1 LRVLGISGSLR
12 RDSYNS
18 GLLRAAAGVLP
29 PGADLEVFDGLKAI
43 PPYDADDDL
52 GAGPEP
58 VQRLREAIADADAV
72 LIATPEYN
80 ASLPGVLKN
89 ALDWA
94 SRPHATNPLRGKPAA
109 VVGAST
115 GMFGAIWAQAEGRK
129 VLATIGARVLDAEL
143 PVAEADERFD
153 ADGGLTDPEVEDRL
167 GEVVAELV
175 AAAEARGDGLRARA
189 AAW

>member
-1 LRVLGISGSLR
+1 MRVLGISGSLR

-18 GLLRAAAGVLP
+18 WLLRAAADVLP
-29 PGADLEVFDGLKAI
+29 PGAGLEIFDGLKAI

-52 GAGPEP
+52 DGGPESA
-58 VQRLREAIADADAV
+58 QRLREAIADADAV

-115 GMFGAIWAQAEGRK
+115 GMFGAVWAQAEGRK
-129 VLATIGARVLDAEL
+129 VLSTIGARVLDSEL

-153 ADGGLTDPEVEDRL
+153 TGRLIDPEVEERL
-167 GEVVAELV
+167 GEIVTELV
-175 AAAEARGDGLRARA
+175 EAAEARAEGLRARA
-189 AAW
+189 AA

>member
-1 LRVLGISGSLR
+1 MRVLGISGSLR

-18 GLLRAAAGVLP
+18 GLLRAAADVLP
-29 PGADLEVFDGLKAI
+29 PGAELEVFEGLKEI

-52 GAGPEP
+52 GPGPEP
-58 VQRLREAIADADAV
+58 VRELRDAIADADAV
-72 LIATPEYN
+72 LVATPEYN

-115 GMFGAIWAQAEGRK
+115 GMFGAVWAQAEGRK

-153 ADGGLTDPEVEDRL
+153 AYGRLTDPEVEERL
-167 GEVVAELV
+167 GEIVAELV
-175 AAAEARGDGLRARA
+175 TAAEARADGLRARA
-189 AAW
+189 AVR